1 MEIRARSLNGR
12 WFESVLELAAVN
24 AALWHAEDD
33 LRDLRN
39 GPAFIGM
46 NPVSVIAEVA
56 AAIGIRIQVL
66 NDQRAVLV
74 DKINK
79 DAGEPGTGD
88 KVLRDT
94 VRETPSKEDR

>member
-33 LRDLRN
+33 LRTVRETAATPDQY
-39 GPAFIGM
+39 
-46 NPVSVIAEVA
+46 IAA
-56 AAIGIRIQVL
+56 GQIGIRLQAL
-66 NDQRAVLV
+66 NDQRATLV